1 MTRPD
6 QYEVAKRKLIAGK
19 SQQSQPYICVS
30 PVLTVFCSWVG
41 ISNTFFPAVFT
52 IFNFKLSVE
61 ISSTC
66 PDCRRQPAAGSI
78 PRRAQLVLP
87 SSLALMQQE
96 GPQPTV
102 TVWSCLGAMGKH
114 GAALRPLQPQHC
126 ADKAPVLLE
135 SHSDGVAQERGCS
148 TVPTIHLLLM
158 SHRTFSFVSRIYWC
172 NNGWSIFE
180 N

>member
-1 MTRPD
+1 MHIYIQAYTHSDPNSTHTPRTCPW
-6 QYEVAKRKLIAGK
+6 E
-19 SQQSQPYICVS
+19 QPCQW
-30 PVLTVFCSWVG
+30 LFLELCH
-41 ISNTFFPAVFT
+41 ALQCL
-52 IFNFKLSVE
+52 NFKLSVE

-66 PDCRRQPAAGSI
+66 PGCRRQPAAGSI

-87 SSLALMQQE
+87 NSLALMQQE
-96 GPQPTV
+96 GPQCTV

-114 GAALRPLQPQHC
+114 GAALCPLQPQHC

-135 SHSDGVAQERGCS
+135 SHCDGVAQERGCS